1 MENSLGESNHF
12 KESKNFFFVFLTVLF
27 LQSIDSLIL
36 NHGMDTK
43 GSKSIPVVCIMF
55 TWLSLFQPKA

>member
-36 NHGMDTK
+36 NHGMDMK

-55 TWLSLFQPKA
+55 A